1 MDSALELM
9 VGDSRVVLGGELVSG
24 KDVIL
29 RFVSGDVVIRFVVEF
44 IGITPLAVGSRCK
57 SRRWLVTG

>member
-1 MDSALELM
+1 MSSLELI
-9 VGDSRVVLGGELVSG
+9 VGDSRVVFWGELVSG

-29 RFVSGDVVIRFVVEF
+29 RFVSGEVVIKLVIGF

-57 SRRWLVTG
+57 SRRRLVTG